1 MSATSE
7 KFLLG
12 SIFYFI
18 SILRILHFCLFY
30 IKVVTKDEVK
40 PQNLVELLH
49 QIPWGRNS
57 TAQNAEVN

>member
-49 QIPWGRNS
+49 QIP
-57 TAQNAEVN
+57 